1 MGLFKIEGLCQWCLE
16 LVSILKENITLTVR
30 NLPPEMLHSAV
41 ESTVYRMQ
49 GLVQENG
56 AHIEPNR
63 CLPRES
69 DSTE

>member
-1 MGLFKIEGLCQWCLE
+1 MSVVSQTCVSFKG
-16 LVSILKENITLTVR
+16 KITLTVR

-41 ESTVYRMQ
+41 ECTVCRMQ
-49 GLVQENG
+49 CLVQENG
-56 AHIEPNR
+56 AHIEPSR